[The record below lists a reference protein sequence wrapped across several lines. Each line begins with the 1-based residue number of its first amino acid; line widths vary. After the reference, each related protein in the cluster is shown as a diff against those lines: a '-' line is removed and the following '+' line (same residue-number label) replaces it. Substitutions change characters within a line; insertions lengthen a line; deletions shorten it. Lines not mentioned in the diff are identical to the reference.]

1 MFHAQL
7 ELPNKKI
14 SKFIYLRVNLIFYV
28 KRFTITLLSAIFV
41 ALIACSIQSISAD
54 HLEPGPGIFSDEND
68 VELVSYWTT
77 ESSIIQGSSY
87 QVYLQTV
94 LRNGDGELINVTE
107 VTRTGAFVRHEI
119 TDHVFDTLMG
129 EKEIITIDNI
139 KYEKVQYTFSP
150 TLEQRWIS
158 LYPIFEEIPIKIKVE
173 GDTLVQ
179 INKKTKDYSIW
190 KIHYCAD
197 FADIGHDGLQC
208 IPVFQVLVSTLTLEP
223 TDVVIQQWTI
233 LRELN

>member
-1 MFHAQL
+1 M
-7 ELPNKKI
+7 I
-14 SKFIYLRVNLIFYV
+14 
-28 KRFTITLLSAIFV
+28 LLLGVIFV
-41 ALIACSIQSISAD
+41 ALIACSIQSVTAD
-54 HLEPGPGIFSDEND
+54 HLEPGPGIFKDANE

-77 ESSIIQGSSY
+77 ESTTIQGSSY

-94 LRNGDGELINVTE
+94 IRNGDDQLISVIE

-119 TDHVFDTLMG
+119 TDYVFDTLMG

-150 TLEQRWIS
+150 TLEQRWMGM
-158 LYPIFEEIPIKIKVE
+158 YPILEQININIKVE
-173 GDTLVQ
+173 GDALVQ
-179 INKKTKDYSIW
+179 INKKTKDYSLW

-197 FADIGHDGLQC
+197 FADIGHHDGLQC
-208 IPVFQVLVSTLTLEP
+208 IPVFQVLVPTLTLEP